1 MPVPITAIYAAI
13 LALILTVLSAKAGL
27 LRGKLGIPAGAGDN
41 AEMTLAMRRHG
52 NAAEY
57 IPIAI
62 ILMMILEMNG
72 VSTYV
77 LHGIGATLVIAR
89 IAHPLGISNLQS
101 PMRLVGAGLT
111 ALIIVVAAVLVLW
124 QAFF

>member
-62 ILMMILEMNG
+62 ILMMILEMKK
-72 VSTYV
+72 
-77 LHGIGATLVIAR
+77 TLKKRKKSFFTRSIQR
-89 IAHPLGISNLQS
+89 PDLLLLSNQRKIM
-101 PMRLVGAGLT
+101 MRT
-111 ALIIVVAAVLVLW
+111 S
-124 QAFF
+124 

>member
-13 LALILTVLSAKAGL
+13 LALVLTVLSAKAGL
-27 LRGKLGIPAGAGDN
+27 LRGKLGIPAGDGNNDQ
-41 AEMTLAMRRHG
+41 MILAMRTHP

-62 ILMMILEMNG
+62 ILMMILEMN
-72 VSTYV
+72 VASTYL
-77 LHGIGATLVIAR
+77 LHGIGAALVIAR

-111 ALIIVVAAVLVLW
+111 ALTIVVSAVLVLW